1 MAMTDL
7 LDLYD
12 REQRIEITYPEAR
25 KELLPQLVRFVRPA
39 PGMNFVRYSRLDET
53 AIDEQID
60 EQIAYFRPI
69 GQPFSWT
76 VCSHDQPPM
85 LKERLVAHGFER
97 DGDPDA
103 VMVLDLRELPAALN
117 APVTADIRP
126 ISTVDQLGDVISVLQ
141 QVWGGNFAW
150 MPGRLGP
157 HLAIPGYLSMY
168 VAYADGQPASAAW
181 TYFEPGSHFALLR
194 GGSTLP
200 ERRKYGL
207 YTALLAIRAREAA
220 ERGYRYLVVEASDMS
235 RPIVAKHGFQ
245 LLTMLEDY
253 EWRGK

>member
-1 MAMTDL
+1 MADL
-7 LDLYD
+7 LELYD

-25 KELLPQLVRFVRPA
+25 KEVLPHLVRFVRPA

-53 AIDEQID
+53 AIDEQIA

-76 VCSHDQPPM
+76 ICSHDQPRT
-85 LKERLVAHGFER
+85 LKERLVAHGFQRE
-97 DGDPDA
+97 GDADA
-103 VMVLDLRELPAALN
+103 VMVLDLRELPTALN
-117 APVTADIRP
+117 APVTADIRR
-126 ISTVDQLGDVISVLQ
+126 ISTVDQLGDVIAVLQ
-141 QVWGGNFAW
+141 PVWGGSFTW

-157 HLAIPGYLSMY
+157 HLAILGYLSMY
-168 VAYADGQPASAAW
+168 VAYVDGHPASAAW
-181 TYFEPGSHFALLR
+181 TYFEAGSQFALLR

-200 ERRKYGL
+200 ERRKHGL

-220 ERGYRYLVVEASDMS
+220 ERGYRYLVIEASDMS

-245 LLTMLEDY
+245 FLTVLEDY
-253 EWRGK
+253 QWGGE